1 MTLSLTG
8 VDFTYGAGTAFATR
22 ALSDV
27 DITFSPGEVVLVLGA
42 TGSGKS
48 TLLRIA
54 AGLLVPD
61 TGSVTLDGRAVRG
74 PLAVVRPGVGIVFQS
89 PEMQLFAESVAAD
102 VAFGPRNQG
111 LSEEDAIVEARRAL
125 DAVGLDP
132 EEFGP
137 RSPFSLSGGEARRA
151 AIAGVLAMAP
161 GYLMLD
167 EPTAGLDPSGRE
179 SVRDIVTAARES
191 AGVVVVTHDAEEFLG
206 HADRVVLLSEGRII
220 FDERTEV
227 LVQDPGRFTEA
238 GLRAPE
244 VLRAQMLAQDAGVAL
259 PRFALDP
266 TEVASLLA
274 EAWSGPR

>member
-1 MTLSLTG
+1 MNLSLTG

-61 TGSVTLDGRAVRG
+61 AGSVTLDGRAVRG

-111 LSEEDAIVEARRAL
+111 LSEKDAIVEARRAL

-220 FDERTEV
+220 FDGRTEV
-227 LVQDPGRFTEA
+227 LVQNPDRFTEA

>member
-8 VDFTYGAGTAFATR
+8 VGFTYGVGTTFATR

-27 DITFSPGEVVLVLGA
+27 DVTFSPGEVVLVLGA

-61 TGSVTLDGRAVRG
+61 AGSVTLDGRPVRG

-111 LSEEDAIVEARRAL
+111 LSEEDAIVEAHRAL
-125 DAVGLDP
+125 EAVGLDP
-132 EEFGP
+132 AEFGP

-179 SVRDIVTAARES
+179 AVRDIVTAARES
-191 AGVVVVTHDAEEFLG
+191 AGVVVVTHDAEEFLE

-220 FDERTEV
+220 FDGRAEV
-227 LVQDPGRFTEA
+227 LVQNPDRFTEA

-244 VLRAQMLAQDAGVAL
+244 VLRAQMLAQDAGVTL

-266 TEVASLLA
+266 TEAASLLA
-274 EAWSGPR
+274 EAWAGPR